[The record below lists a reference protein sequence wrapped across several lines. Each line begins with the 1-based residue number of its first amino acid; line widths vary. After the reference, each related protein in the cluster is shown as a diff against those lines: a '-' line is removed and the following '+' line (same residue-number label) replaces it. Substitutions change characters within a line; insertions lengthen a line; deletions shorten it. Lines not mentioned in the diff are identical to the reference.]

1 MTLSVRKVFIDSRYL
16 VSGDSSN
23 FEYELPEVLELPKDT
38 IAFVTEF
45 TTVASWDT
53 VAAGRNNLLYVIE
66 STSSSAFFS
75 RIVTLPTG
83 AYDSETLRLAV
94 ENALNGPGKT
104 IAGTYQVARASSAG
118 TVGTANL
125 GAAFRYFAV
134 TISGGGSCF
143 LPQDWWLKKN
153 IPNWTSSGGS
163 PYDPLNLKSSNELFS
178 FPVGHFSATHTSS
191 FIDLRS
197 IQSLFIHSPSFGNYS
212 TLSPGGVRTAIAK
225 VPCLAAYGGLL
236 TYEHSGSNYDY
247 IDVGSTTLKM
257 LEFELK
263 DARGNFVDLK
273 GGNWSMTLVLARR

>member
-66 STSSSAFFS
+66 STSSSAYFS

-94 ENALNGPGKT
+94 ENALNGAGKVVP
-104 IAGTYQVARASSAG
+104 GTYQVARASSAG
-118 TVGTANL
+118 TVGTASL

-134 TISGGGSCF
+134 NISGGGTCF
-143 LPQDWWLKKN
+143 FPQDPWLKKN
-153 IPNWTSSGGS
+153 IPNWTSSGGVA
-163 PYDPLNLKSSNELFS
+163 YDPQNLRSSNELFS
-178 FPVGHFSATHTSS
+178 FPGQDFSAAHTSS

-197 IQSLFIHSPSFGNYS
+197 VHTLFVHSPSFGNYS
-212 TLSPGGVRTAIAK
+212 CLSPGGVRTAIAK
-225 VPCLAAYGGLL
+225 IPCDTAYGGVLH
-236 TYEHSGSNYDY
+236 YEHSGSNYDY
-247 IDVGSTTLKM
+247 IDMGSTTLKM

-263 DARGNFVDLK
+263 DARGNLIDLK
-273 GGNWSMTLVLARR
+273 GGNWSMTLVLAIK